1 MPAVGSMRDR
11 VLIQR
16 KSVTVDGQG
25 GRHVTWQDYDESFCR
40 IRTVSLSARNRYQ
53 QFQVDVTHMI
63 EMREVDGL
71 DENMRMLLITDTE
84 AEPRYFD
91 IVSVEDHKRRKRFS
105 IVLVRDVNMKQGN
118 SRNR

>member
-1 MPAVGSMRDR
+1 MPTVGSMRDR
-11 VLIQR
+11 VSIQR
-16 KSVTVDGQG
+16 KRVTVDRQG
-25 GRHVTWQDYDESFCR
+25 GRNVTWQDYGESFCS
-40 IRTVSLSARNRYQ
+40 IRTVSLAARNRYQ

-63 EMREVDGL
+63 EMREVNGM
-71 DENMRMLLITDTE
+71 DESMRMLLITDTE